1 MCTYSILREEVY
13 YYQVKEGV
21 IELMKKNKNY
31 VGKFIFFLKL
41 LIPSLV
47 LFFILRGFIF
57 IPVPVDGNSMEKTL
71 SQGDMIV
78 MEKFSSIKRFDV
90 IVFQLPNGAIYIKRV
105 IGMPGDAISY
115 QADQLYV
122 NGQPVAEEFLEKNK
136 EKDHKKVPYT
146 TNFDLK
152 ELTNKEVLAKDNY
165 FVLGDNRRMS
175 KDSRSFGPV
184 ESKYILGK
192 AQFVYYPIQ
201 HMKFIPR

>member
-1 MCTYSILREEVY
+1 
-13 YYQVKEGV
+13 
-21 IELMKKNKNY
+21 MKKNKNY

-78 MEKFSSIKRFDV
+78 MEKFTSIKRFDV

-105 IGMPGDAISY
+105 IGMPGDTISY

-122 NGQPVAEEFLEKNK
+122 NGQPVAEDFLEKNK
-136 EKDHKKVPYT
+136 GNDHKKVPYT

-152 ELTNKEVLAKDNY
+152 ELTNEEVLDKDSY